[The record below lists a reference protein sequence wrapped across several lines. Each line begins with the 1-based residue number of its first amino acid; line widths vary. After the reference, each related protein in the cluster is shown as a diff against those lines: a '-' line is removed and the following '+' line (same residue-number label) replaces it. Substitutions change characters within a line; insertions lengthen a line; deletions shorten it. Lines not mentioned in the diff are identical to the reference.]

1 MCVDTKKTRAFIET
15 VRTGS
20 INKAAS
26 ELGYTH
32 SGLTYVL
39 NSLED
44 EVGIKLFERG
54 YNGIALTAEGEE
66 LYPLLVRLYE
76 DEMRFNER
84 LIQIKNHTSGIIRI
98 GLYSSLLV
106 SWMPKVTAAF
116 KKAHPEVKFEM
127 RTGVVA
133 IKQWLDNDAVDI
145 ALCEQHLVEGYAWQK
160 LMDDEMWVAAYT
172 GLPVANERVVTLEM
186 LRDYPV
192 IFPNINRKNA
202 VSLRLEELGI
212 SYPNQTDIYTEDG
225 SITLSMVQQ
234 THGVSFVTRMYE
246 PECPA
251 SVRMIPIDPP
261 IARSIGV
268 AVNKNMSGN
277 KLLRSL
283 INTMKRTSAY

>member
-1 MCVDTKKTRAFIET
+1 MDTKKTRAFIET

-20 INKAAS
+20 INKAAN

-84 LIQIKNHTSGIIRI
+84 LNQIKDHTSGIIRI

-127 RTGVVA
+127 RTGVVS
-133 IKQWLDNDAVDI
+133 IKQWLDNDTVDI

-234 THGVSFVTRMYE
+234 THGVSFVARMYE
-246 PECPA
+246 AECPA